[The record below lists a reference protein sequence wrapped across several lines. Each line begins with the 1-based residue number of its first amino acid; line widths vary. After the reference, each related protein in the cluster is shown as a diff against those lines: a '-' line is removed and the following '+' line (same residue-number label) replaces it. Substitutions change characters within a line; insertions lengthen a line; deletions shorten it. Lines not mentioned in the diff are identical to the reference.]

1 MPKMETKGF
10 SGFLQRGH
18 LVKVP
23 GLFFSQLLPQID
35 SLAELKV
42 TLYCFWRLQHKE
54 GQVVFVRERE
64 IMADRAFMSGLAKR
78 QDDQVAALKDGLER
92 AVARGT
98 LLHVQFK
105 QDGQEDDLYFVNTPR
120 GRAAVEGIKQGKWK
134 PESTSNSLL
143 SVSVERPNI
152 FILYEQ
158 NIGPLTPLIAERLRD
173 LELTYP
179 FEWIEEAIKIAV
191 MSNKRRLNYFEGIL
205 KRWQAEG
212 RDVQDSQPYDW
223 RRFISGKYGDE
234 IES

>member
-1 MPKMETKGF
+1 MKGF
-10 SGFLQRGH
+10 SGFPQRGH
-18 LVKVP
+18 LVKMP
-23 GLFFSQLLPQID
+23 SLFFSQLLPQID

-64 IMADRAFMSGLAKR
+64 IIADHAFMNGLASR
-78 QDDQVAALKDGLER
+78 QDDQIAALRDGLER

-98 LLHVQFK
+98 LLHVRFERN
-105 QDGQEDDLYFVNTPR
+105 GEEDDLYFVNTPR
-120 GRAAVEGIKQGKWK
+120 GQAAVEGIRQGRWE
-134 PESTSNSLL
+134 PESVSSSLL
-143 SVSVERPNI
+143 RVSVERPNI

-179 FEWIEEAIKIAV
+179 FAWIEEAIKIAV
-191 MSNKRRLNYFEGIL
+191 LSNKRRLSYVEGIL
-205 KRWQAEG
+205 RRWQSEG
-212 RDVQDSQPYDW
+212 RDVQDDQPYDW